1 MFYVLKCPFQ
11 LAYHVPTRVHPQLCA
26 GEMFINDVAK
36 APKQAMQALS
46 AKTDAVGSSE
56 WVRSGC
62 GLVFLPGLAD

>member
-1 MFYVLKCPFQ
+1 MFYV
-11 LAYHVPTRVHPQLCA
+11 HVSFPTCISCTHTSAPSCA